1 MGWIISGIA
10 ETIVSVIG
18 DLLTFLLTCFTNFDL
33 DIGYSDGQSF
43 GDMFTLDYYKSVSGL
58 VDSVFPEASVFFSI
72 FVYVAYI
79 IVIIAMV
86 SKITSAMLGPLGGG
100 EDSPLKTLGKGILA
114 AAGVTYSYTIFIMI
128 EMFANSIYSMF
139 KEKFLLLTDNELP
152 ALSDY
157 MLNQSSF
164 FGDSNVLSQIAFLFL
179 EIGLFTVL
187 LIQFLRLLLEAF
199 ERYIVLAV
207 LFYTCP
213 LAFSTIALG
222 SGEGNNIFRRWVEM
236 IMTAFL
242 VLMLNL
248 FFLGVFYTGFIH
260 VFDPSVGS
268 ISLAGG
274 SDAYLDVTADSVF
287 SNGTEFVLK
296 MCLLIAWLTVGQK
309 VDEMLRSLG
318 FSSAQTGKSLGSA
331 VISGIGASVFA
342 AKSALNMA
350 RGGARTIEDFKNARR
365 QNIQNDIER
374 QAAENIMRG
383 AGDAH
388 DTVRARSTSSELEVA
403 MAGTRDAFTSDIIGS
418 DDKHPSFGDKD
429 TRETLANLGVNAPAY
444 GEASLTDGKASFTD
458 SAGDI
463 TYEAGD
469 ASRWQAPSGVA
480 SFTEETE
487 GGFSVVHAASQEEIN
502 QAQEKMITSL
512 ESNPSTGEGITW
524 QAQNDSDGNATG
536 LAIGYDEAGSAKY
549 AAAVDGVAS
558 VDSSYGSVY
567 EYQDTQGNSTRMS
580 NVSLE
585 GSPASYSVHDL
596 QDTEHQNK
604 IFMDEESFK
613 SSGVE
618 FKRAADSPILE
629 RKSVSEQDAYSI
641 ASSTNKVAWKSS
653 NVQKEREVQ
662 QAKKSLA
669 RTNPRFESAKQKTLR
684 GFDKVKD
691 KAKGL
696 GKQDKKK

>member
-33 DIGYSDGQSF
+33 DIGYSEGQSF
-43 GDMFTLDYYKSVSGL
+43 GDMFTLDYYKSATGL
-58 VDSVFPEASVFFSI
+58 VDSVFPEASIFFSI

-79 IVIIAMV
+79 IVILAII
-86 SKITSAMLGPLGGG
+86 SKITSAMLGPLGGND
-100 EDSPLKTLGKGILA
+100 ESPLKSLGRGVLA

-128 EMFANSIYSMF
+128 EMFANTIYGMF

-157 MLNQSSF
+157 LLNQSSF

-222 SGEGNNIFRRWVEM
+222 TGEGNAIFCRWVEM
-236 IMTAFL
+236 IMTALL

-260 VFDPSVGS
+260 VFDPGVGS
-268 ISLAGG
+268 ISLVGG
-274 SDAYLDVTADSVF
+274 SDAYLDVTAESVF

-309 VDEMLRSLG
+309 VDEMLRTLG
-318 FSSAQTGKSLGSA
+318 FSSAKTGKELGSA

-342 AKSALNMA
+342 AKSALKMA
-350 RGGARTIEDFKNARR
+350 RGGMGTIGDFKNARR
-365 QNIQNDIER
+365 QNMQNDIER
-374 QAAENIMRG
+374 QGAENILRG

-388 DTVRARSTSSELEVA
+388 DTVRASSTSSELEA
-403 MAGTRDAFTSDIIGS
+403 SMAGTRDAFTSDIIGS
-418 DDKHPSFGDKD
+418 DDKRPIFNDKD
-429 TRETLANLGVNAPAY
+429 TRETLASLGVTAPAY
-444 GEASLTDGKASFTD
+444 GEASLSDGKASFTD

-469 ASRWQAPSGVA
+469 ASRWQAPDGIA

-487 GGFSVVHAASQEEIN
+487 GGFSVVHAASQEEIDD
-502 QAQEKMITSL
+502 AQGKMLSSL
-512 ESNPSTGEGITW
+512 ESNPSTADGITW
-524 QAQNDSDGNATG
+524 QPQTDSEGKATG
-536 LAIGYDEAGSAKY
+536 LAIGYDESGSAKY
-549 AAAVDGVAS
+549 AASVDGVAS
-558 VDSSYGSVY
+558 VDSSYGGIY

-580 NVSLE
+580 GVSLE
-585 GSPASYSVHDL
+585 GSAASYSVHDL

-604 IFMDEESFK
+604 LFIDEESFK

-618 FKRAADSPILE
+618 FKRAADSPILT
-629 RKSVSEQDAYSI
+629 RKTTSEQDAYSI
-641 ASSTNKVAWKSS
+641 ANSKNKLSWKSS
-653 NVQKEREVQ
+653 SVQKEREVQ

-684 GFDKVKD
+684 GFDKIKD

-696 GKQDKKK
+696 GKQDRKK